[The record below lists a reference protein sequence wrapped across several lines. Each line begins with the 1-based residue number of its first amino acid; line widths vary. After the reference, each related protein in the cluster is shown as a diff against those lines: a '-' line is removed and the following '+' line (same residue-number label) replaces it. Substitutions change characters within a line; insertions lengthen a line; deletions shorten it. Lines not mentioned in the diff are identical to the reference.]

1 MFSSFVNSLNLTL
14 EKCLQTKEHNCEV
27 DTVKPAYNSPVYK
40 RSAFILWSP
49 ENFLTFSVALYFP
62 QN

>member
-14 EKCLQTKEHNCEV
+14 EKCLQIKEHNCEV

-40 RSAFILWSP
+40 WSACILWSP